1 MYTNSQITAI
11 PALSVPLPM
20 TIAFDRRRVFE
31 SFAPTRD
38 AVPAAYALGQNL
50 APRIDRICLVAC
62 GSANRAM
69 LGIQYWLEHYSPGIE
84 VRRYFPAELMA
95 IDPPRLDERTLV
107 LLASKSGTTPET
119 VAAAAFLKDKPCKV
133 VAFSQFADRPLA
145 LAVPEH
151 FLVGDTSESFAALF
165 MPMQA
170 LIGGLMS
177 AKEGWPLGDKLV
189 ASLDAL
195 PAALCDAAEQNE
207 ERAATDARL
216 YAQDRHFYHVASGP
230 GFTTA
235 YVFGVCILMEMLW
248 LHSYPIEA
256 AEFFHGPFEIIDR
269 STPLILITGEDPSR
283 PLMERVASFCDTHA
297 QRVMKYDSRDFA
309 MTGIAPEIR
318 PIVAPYIL
326 QAALK
331 RMAAHL
337 SVLHNQPLSTRRY
350 MWKVAY

>member
-1 MYTNSQITAI
+1 MS
-11 PALSVPLPM
+11 
-20 TIAFDRRRVFE
+20 IAFDRAAVE
-31 SFAPTRD
+31 SSFAQVR
-38 AVPAAYALGQNL
+38 AALPEAFELGRSL
-50 APRIDRICLVAC
+50 AGEVDRVVFVAA

-69 LGIQYWLEHYSPGIE
+69 LGIKYWLEHFSPGIE

-95 IDPPRLDERTLV
+95 IDPPRLDGRTLV

-119 VAAAAFLKDKPCKV
+119 VAAAHFLKDKPCKV
-133 VAFSQFADRPLA
+133 VAFSQYGDRPLA
-145 LAVPEH
+145 QAVPRH
-151 FLVGDTSESFAALF
+151 FLVGDTSESFAAMF
-165 MPMQA
+165 MVMQA
-170 LIGGLMS
+170 LIGGLMRG
-177 AKEGWPLGDKLV
+177 KDDWPLADRLM

-207 ERAATDARL
+207 ARAAADAREF
-216 YAQDRHFYHVASGP
+216 AQDRHFYHVAAGP
-230 GFTTA
+230 CFTTA

-256 AEFFHGPFEIIDR
+256 AEFFHGPFEIVDKQ
-269 STPLILITGEDPSR
+269 TPLILITGEDPSR
-283 PLMERVASFCDTHA
+283 PLMERVATFCDSYA
-297 QRVMKYDSRDFA
+297 GRVMKYDSRDFA
-309 MTGIAPEIR
+309 MAGIDPQIR